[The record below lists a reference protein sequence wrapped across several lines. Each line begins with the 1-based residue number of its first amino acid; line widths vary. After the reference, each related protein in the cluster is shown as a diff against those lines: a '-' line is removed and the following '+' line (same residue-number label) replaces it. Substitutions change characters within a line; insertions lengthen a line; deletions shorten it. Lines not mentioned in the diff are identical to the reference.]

1 VQRGFHIIFAAAA
14 VDSVRRNF
22 CSSYVS
28 LKEREVVIEWIEE
41 GQKIFVC
48 ARAYVCMKRGVI
60 STGEVFP
67 LSSSVCPLAQEK
79 KENE

>member
-14 VDSVRRNF
+14 VDGVRRNF

-28 LKEREVVIEWIEE
+28 LEEREVAIEWIEE

-48 ARAYVCMKRGVI
+48 TRACVCMKRGVI
-60 STGEVFP
+60 SIGEVFP
-67 LSSSVCPLAQEK
+67 LFSSVCPLAREK
-79 KENE
+79 KENK